1 MKKYLKVAI
10 PMILVLILLVS
21 VSALAAGNVSLNF
34 SELGAGLDSSPITQA
49 AGTTWRVKIDTISN
63 HGVGI
68 VFLSDKYTWASSL
81 YTYSSSTMGLRPYR
95 PYSSNAPDGTD
106 VYWRMRL
113 DNDYSGSFS
122 CSGEFQP

>member
-21 VSALAAGNVSLNF
+21 VSALAAGNVSFNF

>member
-21 VSALAAGNVSLNF
+21 VSTLAAGNVSFNF
-34 SELGAGLDSSPITQA
+34 SELGAGFDSSPITQA

-113 DNDYSGSFS
+113 DNEYSGSFS

>member
-21 VSALAAGNVSLNF
+21 VSALAAGHVSFNF

>member
-21 VSALAAGNVSLNF
+21 VSALAAGNVSFNF
-34 SELGAGLDSSPITQA
+34 SELGAGVDSSPITQA